1 MKDKKAINNDVGKR
15 IRELRQTARMTQL
28 ELAEKI
34 GLTSKAAI
42 SKIEHGERQV
52 SVPTASRIADALGVH
67 LSDILFPVENEA
79 VISSTTIPVLG
90 RVVAGAPLEA
100 VENIVGFVDV
110 PISWT
115 MRGECFGLKVMGE
128 SMSPFI
134 MDGDVVIVEKCE
146 TAETG
151 DYVIALVNGKDACC
165 KKYMRGEHGISLISL
180 NPAFA
185 SYSFTAEEVEALPVV
200 ILGRVIECRRSL
212 GGF

>member
-1 MKDKKAINNDVGKR
+1 MKDKKTINNDVGRR
-15 IRELRQTARMTQL
+15 IRELRRAAHLTQL

-52 SVPTASRIADALGVH
+52 SVPMASRMADALGVH

-79 VISSTTIPVLG
+79 VISSATIPVLG

-110 PISWT
+110 PVSWT
-115 MRGECFGLKVMGE
+115 MRGECFGLKVKGE

-151 DYVIALVNGKDACC
+151 DYVIALVGGRDACC

-180 NPAFA
+180 NPACQ
-185 SYSFTAEEVEALPVV
+185 SYSFTAEEVEDLPVV

>member
-1 MKDKKAINNDVGKR
+1 MKDKKTINDNVGKR
-15 IRELRQTARMTQL
+15 IRELRQARGMTQL
-28 ELAEKI
+28 DLAQKI

-52 SVPTASRIADALGVH
+52 SVPTASRIADALDVH
-67 LSDILFPVENEA
+67 LSDILFPVQNEA
-79 VISSTTIPVLG
+79 VISSATIPVLG

-110 PISWT
+110 PVSWT
-115 MRGECFGLKVMGE
+115 MKGECFGLKVKGE
-128 SMSPFI
+128 SMSPYI

-151 DYVIALVNGKDACC
+151 DFVIALINGEDACC

-180 NPAFA
+180 NPACA

-200 ILGRVIECRRSL
+200 IIGRVIECRRSL